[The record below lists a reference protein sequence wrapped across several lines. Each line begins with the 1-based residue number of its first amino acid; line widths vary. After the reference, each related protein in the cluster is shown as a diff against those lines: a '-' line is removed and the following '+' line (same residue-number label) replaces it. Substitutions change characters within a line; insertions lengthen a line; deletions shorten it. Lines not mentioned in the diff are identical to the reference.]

1 MNDQSRSLKLT
12 SVHTRRYL
20 YVDNTSVRT
29 EVRVALDFRHPSLR
43 SCVRGARKARTY
55 PRFLISRDR
64 NSSFLFFPFLSLSL
78 PKKNN

>member
-29 EVRVALDFRHPSLR
+29 EVRVRPQLPPSLFTLLCTW
-43 SCVRGARKARTY
+43 STKGENIPA
-55 PRFLISRDR
+55 
-64 NSSFLFFPFLSLSL
+64 FP
-78 PKKNN
+78 N